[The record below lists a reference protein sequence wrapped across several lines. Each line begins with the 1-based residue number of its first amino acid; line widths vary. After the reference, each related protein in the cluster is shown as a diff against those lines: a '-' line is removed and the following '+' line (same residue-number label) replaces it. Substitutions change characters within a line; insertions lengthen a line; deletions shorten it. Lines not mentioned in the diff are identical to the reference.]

1 MTTAGHV
8 KLGQLRA
15 EGPGRGI
22 FNVELRRF
30 KKHRTWKYLALKTS
44 AILID
49 NI

>member
-15 EGPGRGI
+15 EGPGGGI

-30 KKHRTWKYLALKTS
+30 KKQGTGKYLALETS

>member
-15 EGPGRGI
+15 EGPGGGI

-30 KKHRTWKYLALKTS
+30 KKHGYLALETS